1 VISKFPGVLNG
12 PPDRVDGD
20 PCEVEDV
27 LEEEEEVVS
36 ELLEE
41 EVVSELLE
49 EEVVSELP
57 EEVVS
62 ELLDELLEPPRP
74 KL

>member
-1 VISKFPGVLNG
+1 VISRFPAVLNG

-20 PCEVEDV
+20 SCEVEDV
-27 LEEEEEVVS
+27 LEEEEVS

-41 EVVSELLE
+41 EVVSELL
-49 EEVVSELP
+49 
-57 EEVVS
+57 EVVS

>member
-27 LEEEEEVVS
+27 LEEVAS

-41 EVVSELLE
+41 VA
-49 EEVVSELP
+49 
-57 EEVVS
+57 S
-62 ELLDELLEPPRP
+62 ELLDALLEPPRP